1 MIVDTEGEGTGE
13 DAKFTFTG
21 VPKPESVPEEATV
34 AAVAA
39 SEPAT
44 GPTNPVAARR
54 PAKGRVRLRRSAS
67 SV

>member
-1 MIVDTEGEGTGE
+1 VDTEGSGDEV
-13 DAKFTFTG
+13 KFTFTG

-44 GPTNPVAARR
+44 GPANAGGGSAASEG
-54 PAKGRVRLRRSAS
+54 PGTAQALG
-67 SV
+67 